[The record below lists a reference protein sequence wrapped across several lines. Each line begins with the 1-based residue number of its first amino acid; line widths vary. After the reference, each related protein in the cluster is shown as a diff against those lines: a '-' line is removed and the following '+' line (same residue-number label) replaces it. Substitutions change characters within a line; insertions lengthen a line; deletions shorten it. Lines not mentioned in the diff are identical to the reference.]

1 MKNRAA
7 TLAFTAC
14 LASSLAFADNPTDAP
29 VVSNN
34 GYTTAV
40 QQESCKDHTSDQRHD
55 KKDKS
60 LSFKRK
66 PEPEHPSHNHREGSP
81 GNPEYP
87 ASMNNW
93 N

>member
-1 MKNRAA
+1 MTNRAA
-7 TLAFTAC
+7 RLAFTAC

-29 VVSNN
+29 LVSNN
-34 GYTTAV
+34 GYTTVV
-40 QQESCKDHTSDQRHD
+40 QQESCTDRTSRRRHD
-55 KKDKS
+55 KKDES

-66 PEPEHPSHNHREGSP
+66 HEPEHAPHNHREGSS